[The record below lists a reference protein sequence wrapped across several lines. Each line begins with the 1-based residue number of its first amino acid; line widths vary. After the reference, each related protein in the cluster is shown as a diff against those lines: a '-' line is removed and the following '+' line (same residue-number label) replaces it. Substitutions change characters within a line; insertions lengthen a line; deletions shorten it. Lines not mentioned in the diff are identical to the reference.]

1 MKNGYFSMTIVREV
15 FQKNRIWIY
24 PMSLFALTLTMLGNS
39 TGAALNQG
47 ADRTGGSPFAQG
59 SCNSCHSGGS
69 NFNPSLSVRLLN
81 TAGQQV
87 TSYVPGMNY
96 QLEVV
101 VNTQTAASRYGF
113 QAVALTGSA
122 NTQAGSFS
130 TATGIR
136 VTPINN
142 RQYAEQSVKSS
153 SNTFRTPW
161 TAPAAGSGDVRFY
174 AAGLATNNNGGT
186 SGDATASLSTPF
198 TITELT
204 SSDNE
209 VNRANFAVKAFPNPV
224 REQLTIA
231 LEGHSSFF
239 AQVNLYD
246 ANGRLVKGDRR
257 MIAPGQS
264 NWTMDVQW
272 LPAGMYWLEINDGID
287 NAVRLPIVK

>member
-1 MKNGYFSMTIVREV
+1 MKNGYFSMSREYV
-15 FQKNRIWIY
+15 QKNRIWIY
-24 PMSLFALTLTMLGNS
+24 PVGLFVLTLGILGNS
-39 TGAALNQG
+39 TGAGLNQG

-69 NFNPSLSVRLLN
+69 NYNPSLSVRLLN
-81 TAGQQV
+81 ASGQQV
-87 TSYVPGMNY
+87 TTYVPGMNY

-113 QAVALTGSA
+113 QAVALTGNA

-142 RQYAEQSVKSS
+142 RQYAEQAVKSS

-161 TAPAAGSGDVRFY
+161 TAPSAGSGDVRFY

-186 SGDATASLSTPF
+186 SGDATASLSTPL

-204 SSDNE
+204 SSNSE
-209 VNRANFAVKAFPNPV
+209 VNRANFVIKAFPNPV
-224 REQLTIA
+224 TEQLNIT
-231 LEGHSSFF
+231 LEGHNSFS

-246 ANGRLVKGDRR
+246 ANGRLVQAERR
-257 MIAPGQS
+257 LIAPGQS
-264 NWTMDVQW
+264 SWMMDVQW
-272 LPAGMYWLEINDGID
+272 LAAGVYWLEINDGVD

>member
-1 MKNGYFSMTIVREV
+1 MENSYISMASVGRF

-24 PMSLFALTLTMLGNS
+24 PLGMFVLTLVILGNS

-59 SCNSCHSGGS
+59 SCNSCHSGG
-69 NFNPSLSVRLLN
+69 NFNPSLNVRLLN

-87 TSYVPGMNY
+87 TSYVPGMSY

-113 QAVALTGSA
+113 QAVALAGST

-161 TAPAAGSGDVRFY
+161 TAPASGSGDVRFY

-186 SGDATASLSTPF
+186 SGDATASLSTPL
-198 TITELT
+198 TISELT
-204 SSDNE
+204 SSNNE
-209 VNRANFAVKAFPNPV
+209 LTSTNFVVKAFPNPV
-224 REQLTIA
+224 VEQLHIL
-231 LEGHSSFF
+231 LEGYSNFS
-239 AQVNLYD
+239 AQVGLYD
-246 ANGRLVKGDRR
+246 ANGRLVKSDHRL
-257 MIAPGQS
+257 IVPGQS
-264 NWTMDVQW
+264 SWTMDVQW
-272 LPAGMYWLEINDGID
+272 LPAGMYWLEINDGAN

>member
-1 MKNGYFSMTIVREV
+1 MENSYISMASVGRF

-24 PMSLFALTLTMLGNS
+24 PLGMFVLTLGILGNS

-59 SCNSCHSGGS
+59 SCNSCHSGG
-69 NFNPSLSVRLLN
+69 NFNPSLNVRLLN

-87 TSYVPGMNY
+87 TSYVPGMSY

-113 QAVALTGSA
+113 QAVALAGST

-161 TAPAAGSGDVRFY
+161 TAPASGSGDVRFY

-186 SGDATASLSTPF
+186 SGDATASLSTPL
-198 TITELT
+198 TISELT
-204 SSDNE
+204 SSNNE
-209 VNRANFAVKAFPNPV
+209 LTSTNFVVKAFPNPV
-224 REQLTIA
+224 VEQLHIL
-231 LEGHSSFF
+231 LEGYSNFS
-239 AQVNLYD
+239 AQVGLYD
-246 ANGRLVKGDRR
+246 VNGRLVKSDHRL
-257 MIAPGQS
+257 IIPGQS
-264 NWTMDVQW
+264 SWTMDVQW
-272 LPAGMYWLEINDGID
+272 LPAGMYWLEINDGAN

>member
-1 MKNGYFSMTIVREV
+1 MKNGYFSMSREYV
-15 FQKNRIWIY
+15 QKNRIWIY
-24 PMSLFALTLTMLGNS
+24 PVGLFVLTLGILGNS
-39 TGAALNQG
+39 TGAGLNQG

-69 NFNPSLSVRLLN
+69 NYNPSLSVRLLN
-81 TAGQQV
+81 ASGQQV
-87 TSYVPGMNY
+87 TSYLPGMNY

-113 QAVALTGSA
+113 QAVALTGNT

-142 RQYAEQSVKSS
+142 RQYAEQAVKSS

-186 SGDATASLSTPF
+186 SGDATASLSTPL

-204 SSDNE
+204 SSNNE
-209 VNRANFAVKAFPNPV
+209 VNRANFVIKAFPNPV
-224 REQLTIA
+224 TEQLNIT
-231 LEGHSSFF
+231 LEGHNSFS

-246 ANGRLVKGDRR
+246 ANGRLVQAERR
-257 MIAPGQS
+257 LIAPGQS
-264 NWTMDVQW
+264 SWMMDVQW
-272 LPAGMYWLEINDGID
+272 LAAGVYWLEINDGVD

>member
-1 MKNGYFSMTIVREV
+1 MSREYV
-15 FQKNRIWIY
+15 QKNRIWIY
-24 PMSLFALTLTMLGNS
+24 PVGLFVLTLGILGNS
-39 TGAALNQG
+39 TGAGLNQG

-69 NFNPSLSVRLLN
+69 NYNPSLSVRLLN
-81 TAGQQV
+81 ASGQQV
-87 TSYVPGMNY
+87 TSYLPGMNY

-113 QAVALTGSA
+113 QAVALTGNT

-142 RQYAEQSVKSS
+142 RQYAEQAVKSS

-186 SGDATASLSTPF
+186 SGDATASLSTPL

-204 SSDNE
+204 SSNNE
-209 VNRANFAVKAFPNPV
+209 VNRANFVIKAFPNPV
-224 REQLTIA
+224 TEQLNIT
-231 LEGHSSFF
+231 LEGHNSFS

-246 ANGRLVKGDRR
+246 ANGRLVQAERR
-257 MIAPGQS
+257 LIAPGQS
-264 NWTMDVQW
+264 SWMMDVQW
-272 LPAGMYWLEINDGID
+272 LAAGVYWLEINDGVD